1 VLTVETIDDT
11 TELVYVLVEHK
22 SRPAPVVAVQ
32 LMGYV
37 AEIMKCYRKP
47 PIPVVHPVVFYHGQE
62 KWIVP
67 TELTALHSPEAAPTA
82 YPVNL
87 RYHLLDLS
95 TIPPQ
100 RIAERTRARAHMG
113 MIIMRYALQHRLKH
127 RDIQYIAA
135 TIVRTEVSEDLW
147 KAMTIYLYRHFPVEY
162 KQPLMTAIAANV
174 YTEQEELRMKTI
186 ADALQEEG
194 LVKGIERGKA
204 DVLVRLLGRRFG
216 ITPEEEAIVRDC
228 HDPDRLD
235 AAAEAFADATAGK
248 DEILALLK

>member
-1 VLTVETIDDT
+1 MWVSGIRPY
-11 TELVYVLVEHK
+11 TEPPPFPEQ
-22 SRPAPVVAVQ
+22 SRLLEEA
-32 LMGYV
+32 
-37 AEIMKCYRKP
+37 I
-47 PIPVVHPVVFYHGQE
+47 
-62 KWIVP
+62 
-67 TELTALHSPEAAPTA
+67 AAPTA
-82 YPVNL
+82 SPVNL

-100 RIAERTRARAHMG
+100 RIAERTRARVHMG
-113 MIIMRYALQHRLKH
+113 MIIMKYALQHRLKD
-127 RDIQYIAA
+127 RDNQC
-135 TIVRTEVSEDLW
+135 
-147 KAMTIYLYRHFPVEY
+147 
-162 KQPLMTAIAANV
+162 IAANV
-174 YTEQEELRMKTI
+174 YTEQEERRMKTI

-204 DVLVRLLGRRFG
+204 DVLVRQLGRRFG